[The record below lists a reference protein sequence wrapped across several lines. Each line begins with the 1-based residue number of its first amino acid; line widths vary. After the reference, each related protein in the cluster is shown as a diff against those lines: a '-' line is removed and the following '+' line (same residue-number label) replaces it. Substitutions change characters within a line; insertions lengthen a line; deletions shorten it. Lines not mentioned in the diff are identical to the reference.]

1 MQGSDYD
8 TKLVEDHQHGWENWT
23 KFMLWSV
30 LSIACLLYTSPS
42 PRDS

>member
-8 TKLVEDHQHGWENWT
+8 NNLVDVHQHGWENWT

-30 LSIACLLYTSPS
+30 ISVAVLLLLMAAFLL
-42 PRDS
+42 